1 MYAVVGIY
9 FEKANT
15 LEYYAPNTTSLTIGQ
30 YVVVESKRGHEL
42 GVVRHAPR
50 EVSEQD
56 VTLPLKPVLR
66 IATEADLIQY
76 EKTKWMQRVRRI
88 CVKDLSNN

>member
-42 GVVRHAPR
+42 GVVRHAR
-50 EVSEQD
+50 ERYQS
-56 VTLPLKPVLR
+56 
-66 IATEADLIQY
+66 
-76 EKTKWMQRVRRI
+76 KTSH
-88 CVKDLSNN
+88 CH